1 MVGGGLGA
9 FVGAIHRHAAA
20 LDGQIELVAGALS
33 STPERARE
41 SGAALG
47 LEPARTHARWQ
58 DLLDDELRRPADER
72 IDFVTVVTPND
83 LHFDVAHAFAQAGI
97 HVVCDKPLVHDSGQA
112 SQLREAVLRSGVLFA
127 VTYNYSGYP
136 MVRQAR
142 EMVKAGV
149 IGTVRKVVVEYHQGW
164 LATKIEA
171 DRNKQAS
178 WRTDPARSGLA
189 GALGDIGSHAE
200 NLVHSVTGLAIEQI
214 CADLD
219 AVVAGRAL
227 DDDGSVLLRYQG
239 GARGALLATQVATGY
254 ENDIRLR
261 VSGTLGSLEWRQE
274 DPNILHHL
282 PLDAPRQMLTRHSPW
297 LHPHAIAASR
307 LPPGHP
313 EGFIEAFANI
323 YLGVAQ
329 DLRARRDGVALTP
342 GQGDYPTLEDGARG
356 VRFIERAVL
365 SARSREKWT
374 AF

>member
-142 EMVKAGV
+142 EMVKAGA
-149 IGTVRKVVVEYHQGW
+149 IGTVRKV
-164 LATKIEA
+164 
-171 DRNKQAS
+171 
-178 WRTDPARSGLA
+178 
-189 GALGDIGSHAE
+189 
-200 NLVHSVTGLAIEQI
+200 
-214 CADLD
+214 C
-219 AVVAGRAL
+219 
-227 DDDGSVLLRYQG
+227 LLY
-239 GARGALLATQVATGY
+239 T
-254 ENDIRLR
+254 
-261 VSGTLGSLEWRQE
+261 SPS
-274 DPNILHHL
+274 
-282 PLDAPRQMLTRHSPW
+282 PR
-297 LHPHAIAASR
+297 
-307 LPPGHP
+307 
-313 EGFIEAFANI
+313 
-323 YLGVAQ
+323 
-329 DLRARRDGVALTP
+329 D
-342 GQGDYPTLEDGARG
+342 
-356 VRFIERAVL
+356 
-365 SARSREKWT
+365 
-374 AF
+374 